1 MHSAKRLTT
10 SWWLDIALIT
20 AALSLLYF
28 AFLGSRPLFVPD
40 EGRYAEIAREMV
52 ESSNYVTPYLNGI
65 KYFEKPIL
73 FYWLEAGMIKLG
85 GLNLWSI
92 RSINALL
99 ALFTIIATYST
110 FRVLFNRRVA
120 LLSSIIL
127 GTSLLYVTMAHMI
140 SLDLPVTCFISL
152 SLYSYLLTTQSKNW
166 PARRTLLWL
175 SAAFAA
181 LAVLT
186 KGLIGI
192 VFPILI
198 ISSWLLYRRD
208 CRGLKELF
216 LPSSMLIFLIIV
228 APWHILVGLYNPEF
242 YYYYFIEQHFLRYAT
257 IDVGHYQ
264 PAWYFIPVLMCGFF
278 PWIVFLPQAIYNAV
292 KLKMNDPYKSFFV
305 LWAGIIFIFFSFSNS
320 KLIPYILPVLP
331 PLAALVAIYI
341 IDESNNPKK
350 LRFAFLIFWLGAILL
365 AMGSVYISLTISPQ
379 AKYYF
384 YAIAIILFC
393 GASISFFIF
402 KKRLAFA
409 LTAMSATI
417 IFSMILFFAGFSVLD
432 NRSILPLAT
441 KINNTNDEVITYN
454 QYYQDL
460 PFYLKRKVSVL
471 NWKNEFE
478 FGMHHQYTHD
488 WMIDDALFW
497 QRYHSKRRVFVVI
510 SKSEYQQFLLR
521 YPHEKSCI
529 LNKTSNTLLI
539 SNQKC
544 T

>member
-1 MHSAKRLTT
+1 MHSSKRLST

-20 AALSLLYF
+20 AVLALLYF

-52 ESSNYVTPYLNGI
+52 ESRNYVTPYLNGI

-99 ALFTIIATYST
+99 ALFATIGTYIT
-110 FRVLFNRRVA
+110 FRLLFNRRTA
-120 LLSSIIL
+120 LLGSFIL
-127 GTSLLYVTMAHMI
+127 STSLLYVTMAHMI
-140 SLDLPVTCFISL
+140 SLDLPVTCFITL
-152 SLYSYLLTTQSKNW
+152 SLYCYLLTTKMENW
-166 PARRTLLWL
+166 HARRSLLWL
-175 SAAFAA
+175 SASFAG

-198 ISSWLLYRRD
+198 ISSWLLLRRD
-208 CRGLKELF
+208 WRGLKEFF
-216 LPSSMLIFLIIV
+216 LPSSMLIFFMIV

-257 IDVGHYQ
+257 TEVGHYQ
-264 PAWYFIPVLMCGFF
+264 PFWYFIPVAMFGFF
-278 PWIVFLPQAIYNAV
+278 PWIVFLPQALKV
-292 KLKMNDPYKSFFV
+292 KLSEPYKLFFI

-320 KLIPYILPVLP
+320 KLIPYILPIMP
-331 PLAALVAIYI
+331 PLAGLVALYLTQLPEKIKTF
-341 IDESNNPKK
+341 N
-350 LRFAFLIFWLGAILL
+350 FAFFIFWLSAILL
-365 AMGSVYISLTISPQ
+365 ASAAIYLSWNISP
-379 AKYYF
+379 ANYYF
-384 YAIAIILFC
+384 YAIASILIC
-393 GASISFFIF
+393 GASLSLLFL
-402 KKRLAFA
+402 KKHIDYALA
-409 LTAMSATI
+409 AMCATI
-417 IFSMILFFAGFSVLD
+417 IFSMILFFAGFSDLD
-432 NRSILPLAT
+432 TRSILPLASKLNHELT
-441 KINNTNDEVITYN
+441 SDDEVIAYN

-460 PFYLKRKVSVL
+460 PFYLKRKVSIL
-471 NWKNEFE
+471 NWKNEFA
-478 FGMHHQYTHD
+478 FGMKHQDTHE

-497 QRYHSKRRVFVVI
+497 QRYHSTRRIFVVM
-510 SKSEYQQFLLR
+510 SESEHKEFLKR
-521 YPHEKSCI
+521 YPYEKSCI
-529 LNKTSNTLLI
+529 LAETRNTIVI